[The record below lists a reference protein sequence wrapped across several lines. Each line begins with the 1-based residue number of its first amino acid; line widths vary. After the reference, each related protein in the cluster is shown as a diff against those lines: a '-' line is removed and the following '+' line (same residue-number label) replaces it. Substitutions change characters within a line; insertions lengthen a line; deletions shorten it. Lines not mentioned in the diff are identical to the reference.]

1 MKDNQPL
8 VSVCV
13 ITYNSAKY
21 ILETLNSIEQQT
33 YKNIELIISDDC
45 SNDNTV
51 DICQEWLD
59 SHKERFIKTRILR
72 PDKNTGI
79 SANCN
84 RAYKAASGIWI
95 KGIAGDD
102 YLYPNA
108 IETYINFINNAS
120 ETPDIIFAKVCPIYC
135 GQVVNVSKIFKY
147 SYFELTPKEF
157 QYLLLTRNFLPA
169 PSSFLNKEYFI
180 NSRGYDENI
189 PMLEDW
195 PFWIKAVCN
204 NASIAFIDSFT
215 VYYRVLSTSTSYAR
229 NKVYTHSEQMARELS
244 LSYQKRLSK
253 LLWSYSK
260 INMISHM
267 STSLFIKACMRAI
280 NLINPMTL
288 YLFLLQKKADLK
300 GATKDYY

>member
-1 MKDNQPL
+1 MKDNHPL

-21 ILETLNSIEQQT
+21 ILKTLNSIEQQT
-33 YKNIELIISDDC
+33 YKNIELVISDDC

-51 DICQEWLD
+51 DICHEWLD
-59 SHKERFIKTRILR
+59 NHKERFIKTRILR
-72 PDKNTGI
+72 ADKNTGI

-120 ETPDIIFAKVCPIYC
+120 ETPDIIFAKVCPIYS

-180 NSRGYDENI
+180 NSGGFDENI

-195 PFWIKAVCN
+195 PFWIKSVCN
-204 NASIAFIDSFT
+204 RAKLAFIDLYT
-215 VYYRVLSTSTSYAR
+215 VYYRVYGESVSRDKSKIFRLSEL
-229 NKVYTHSEQMARELS
+229 KAREFS
-244 LSYQKRLSK
+244 LSCQKEINK
-253 LLWSYSK
+253 FLWLYSK
-260 INMISHM
+260 INMISHK
-267 STSLFIKACMRAI
+267 SKSLFVKICMRGI
-280 NLINPMTL
+280 NLINPMAI
-288 YLFLLQKKADLK
+288 YLFILQKKADYKEMLLVH
-300 GATKDYY
+300 

>member
-1 MKDNQPL
+1 MKDNHPL
-8 VSVCV
+8 VSICV
-13 ITYNSAKY
+13 ITYNSSKY

-45 SNDNTV
+45 SNDKTV

-59 SHKERFIKTRILR
+59 SHKERFIKTLILR

-120 ETPDIIFAKVCPIYC
+120 KTPDIIFAKVCPVYC
-135 GQVVNVSKIFKY
+135 GQVVDVSKIFKY

-169 PSSFLNKEYFI
+169 ASSFLNKEYFI
-180 NSRGYDENI
+180 KSGGFDENI
-189 PMLEDW
+189 PMMEDW
-195 PFWIKAVCN
+195 PFWIKSVCN
-204 NASIAFIDSFT
+204 NASIVFIDSFT
-215 VYYRVLSTSTSYAR
+215 VYYRVSSTSTSQER
-229 NKVYTHSEQMARELS
+229 NEMYSCSEHRARELS
-244 LSYQKRLSK
+244 LSYQKRISK
-253 LLWSYSK
+253 LLWLYSN
-260 INMISHM
+260 INMISHT

-288 YLFLLQKKADLK
+288 YLFLLRKKADHK
-300 GATKDYY
+300 GATTA

>member
-1 MKDNQPL
+1 MKDNHPL

-59 SHKERFIKTRILR
+59 NHRERFIKTRILHA
-72 PDKNTGI
+72 DKNTGI

-180 NSRGYDENI
+180 NSGGFDENI

-195 PFWIKAVCN
+195 PFWIKSVCHR
-204 NASIAFIDSFT
+204 AKLAFIDLYT
-215 VYYRVLSTSTSYAR
+215 VYYRVYGESVSRDKSKIFRLSEL
-229 NKVYTHSEQMARELS
+229 KAREFS
-244 LSYQKRLSK
+244 LSCQKEINK
-253 LLWSYSK
+253 LLWLYSK
-260 INMISHM
+260 INMISHK
-267 STSLFIKACMRAI
+267 SKFLFVKICMRGI
-280 NLINPMTL
+280 NLINPMAI
-288 YLFLLQKKADLK
+288 YLFILQKKADYKEMLLVH
-300 GATKDYY
+300 